1 MRFTK
6 SIAAA
11 LAVTVGALSFTGAAE
26 AGRRDRDRVI
36 VRNNHYY
43 HDNHRGNGLAA
54 GVIGFGA
61 GAILGS
67 ALAAPRYYSPAPVYV
82 TPAPVYVAP
91 VVVYEAW
98 TPGWY
103 SYCGSRYRSFN
114 QQTGYYTGYDG
125 GYHFCR

>member
-1 MRFTK
+1 MRFMK
-6 SIAAA
+6 SMAAA
-11 LAVTVGALSFTGAAE
+11 LAVTVGALSLAETAE
-26 AGRRDRDRVI
+26 AGRRDRV
-36 VRNNHYY
+36 VRNNYY
-43 HDNHRGNGLAA
+43 YQNNDRGNSLAA

-82 TPAPVYVAP
+82 APAPVYISPAP
-91 VVVYEAW
+91 VVVYQAW

-114 QQTGYYTGYDG
+114 QQTGYYLGYDG